1 MELTYD
7 HLRNMVDIYNTPHR
21 HGFKNWYAF
30 IESIGIGERYSDT
43 DSDHVCIHILDP
55 HLFTVACIRYGI

>member
-21 HGFKNWYAF
+21 HGCKNWYAF
-30 IESIGIGERYSDT
+30 IESMGAGERVDYP
-43 DSDHVCIHILDP
+43 HRIIYILDP